1 MKSQE
6 RNVSMY
12 ANQKKL
18 RGSALIEHTHKSTE
32 LALGTLLCLEGVF
45 GVMSNKMDEDD
56 SIDPSEIPDDCPE
69 DLVFDVE
76 DDIIHR
82 AIIDWTPTSNIMKNM
97 MMRWP
102 DADDIERDKMGE
114 MLKQHIPSLETIC
127 VLRGFMEVS
136 INALIHFEPDN
147 EAIQKVKA
155 LQLSMIDL
163 DRYII
168 SNCHS

>member
-82 AIIDWTPTSNIMKNM
+82 AIIDWTPTSNIMKIM
-97 MMRWP
+97 IFRSMRIKWGVIYGMRP
-102 DADDIERDKMGE
+102 CRIRFK
-114 MLKQHIPSLETIC
+114 S
-127 VLRGFMEVS
+127 S
-136 INALIHFEPDN
+136 
-147 EAIQKVKA
+147 
-155 LQLSMIDL
+155 
-163 DRYII
+163 
-168 SNCHS
+168 

>member
-45 GVMSNKMDEDD
+45 AVMSNKMDEGD

-82 AIIDWTPTSNIMKNM
+82 AIIDWTPTSNMMKNVLT
-97 MMRWP
+97 RWP
-102 DADDIERDKMGE
+102 DADEIEQKKMCN
-114 MLKQHIPSLETIC
+114 MLTQHIPSLETIC

-136 INALIHFEPDN
+136 VNALIHFEPDN
-147 EAIQKVKA
+147 ETMQKVKA

-163 DRYII
+163 DRYIT

>member
-1 MKSQE
+1 
-6 RNVSMY
+6 MY
-12 ANQKKL
+12 ENQKKL

-45 GVMSNKMDEDD
+45 AVMSNKMDEGD

-82 AIIDWTPTSNIMKNM
+82 AIIDWTPTSNMMKNVLT
-97 MMRWP
+97 RWP
-102 DADDIERDKMGE
+102 DADEIEQKKMCN
-114 MLKQHIPSLETIC
+114 MLTQHIPSLETIC

-136 INALIHFEPDN
+136 ANALIHFEPDN
-147 EAIQKVKA
+147 ETMQKVKA